1 MRELFNK
8 VKGSG
13 APDGTHLLVRCSGSD
28 PRADVHS
35 WLLSVYWNLSPFC
48 YSLSPVL
55 HICTNLDAH
64 LQTVDF
70 NSDVLMKKKKI
81 AREMLKSFLNQ

>member
-1 MRELFNK
+1 MGCTFLSGVLALIPELMSI
-8 VKGSG
+8 VGSCQ
-13 APDGTHLLVRCSGSD
+13 LVC
-28 PRADVHS
+28 
-35 WLLSVYWNLSPFC
+35 WNLSPFC
-48 YSLSPVL
+48 SSLSPGL

-81 AREMLKSFLNQ
+81 AREMSESFLNQ